1 MLATRLAILLLAT
14 ATLLSAQAI
23 PAGTA
28 LPVMI
33 SSGLNAKNA
42 KPGAKIEGK
51 LMQEIDL
58 PNGAQI
64 KQGAHVTGHVVSVAK
79 PEASGAHLVV
89 QFDQL
94 ADDKRVFPLHAGL
107 RAIAS
112 SQSVFQAGLPV
123 DTNSTYESSTSW
135 VTKQIGGEVV
145 FRGRGYIAS
154 DVGKVGTW
162 TGAGTWGKL
171 PASGDCPAADNGSPL
186 QSLWIFSTTACG
198 AYGFEHTR
206 VEQSGLSAPLN
217 QIGFASEK
225 DIDIRGGSGWLLVV
239 NPAP

>member
-1 MLATRLAILLLAT
+1 MLVTRLAILLLGAAT
-14 ATLLSAQAI
+14 ALAAQTIA
-23 PAGTA
+23 PGTA

-33 SSGLNAKNA
+33 STGLNAKSA
-42 KPGAKIEGK
+42 KTGAKIEGK
-51 LMQEIDL
+51 LMQRIEL
-58 PNGAQI
+58 PNGMEI
-64 KQGAHVTGHVVSVAK
+64 KQGARITGHVVSAAK
-79 PEASGAHLVV
+79 PGSNGANLVL

-94 ADDKRVFPLHAGL
+94 EDGKQTFPLQVGL

-112 SQSVFQAGLPV
+112 SQSVFQAGLPI

-135 VTKQIGGEVV
+135 ATKQVGGEVV

-154 DVGKVGTW
+154 DTGKVGTW

-171 PASGDCPAADNGSPL
+171 PASGDCPAADNGSSQ

-198 AYGFEHTR
+198 AYGFEHTH
-206 VEQSGLSAPLN
+206 VSHSGLSAPLG
-217 QIGFASEK
+217 QIGFTSEK

-239 NPAP
+239 NPAQ